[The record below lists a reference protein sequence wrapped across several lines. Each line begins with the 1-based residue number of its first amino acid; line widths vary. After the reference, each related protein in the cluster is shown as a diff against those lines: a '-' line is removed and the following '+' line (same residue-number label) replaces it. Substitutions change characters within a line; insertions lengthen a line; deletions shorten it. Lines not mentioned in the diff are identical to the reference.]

1 MFRGFSRQTPPSQR
15 LEVMLAGEAM
25 PLVIRYRRNARRLT
39 LRVEE
44 SELRVTAPIR
54 ADTDEILGFIRDKT
68 PWITARL
75 SALSALY
82 ADAVPSIL
90 YRGESTPVHI
100 NRAFRGHQYQMDFM
114 DGALWLH
121 RPQGGRLS
129 PSRQLEKH
137 LRSET
142 KTAIQA
148 VLPEMLARLG
158 EAAVPFSIRD
168 QKTRWGS
175 CSTRRHLSFNW
186 RLIMAPPAV
195 LNYVVQH
202 EVAHLRHHDHSQRFW
217 KLVEAMMPDY
227 NQHRQWLNTHQ
238 QNLMINLERKL
249 AGLK

>member
-1 MFRGFSRQTPPSQR
+1 MKF
-15 LEVMLAGEAM
+15 L
-25 PLVIRYRRNARRLT
+25 PLF
-39 LRVEE
+39 
-44 SELRVTAPIR
+44 VT
-54 ADTDEILGFIRDKT
+54 KT

-114 DGALWLH
+114 DGALWLK

-137 LRSET
+137 LRGET
-142 KTAIQA
+142 KAAIQA

-158 EAAVPFSIRD
+158 ESAVPFSIRD